1 MTIDFRELRTAEEL
15 AQMPVLESRVWGT
28 PNELVQVNMLVATIS
43 EGGMA
48 IGAFDGDR
56 LVGSVYGFATRQPD
70 VLHSHYLAVDPD
82 YRRTGLG
89 IALKHQQREWCLANG
104 HTTMRWTFDPLQL
117 GNAHLN
123 LRSLG
128 AIGVRYH
135 PNLYGPMGG
144 INGGLPSDRLVVEW
158 DLVGPRFAG
167 ADSIEVAV
175 PAVSADEIAAAGAAA
190 LHARVGL
197 RDAMLPLLDDGWR
210 TTDVDRDA
218 RTYTFS
224 R

>member
-1 MTIDFRELRTAEEL
+1 MCPSSCA
-15 AQMPVLESRVWGT
+15 
-28 PNELVQVNMLVATIS
+28 
-43 EGGMA
+43 
-48 IGAFDGDR
+48 
-56 LVGSVYGFATRQPD
+56 
-70 VLHSHYLAVDPD
+70 
-82 YRRTGLG
+82 
-89 IALKHQQREWCLANG
+89 
-104 HTTMRWTFDPLQL
+104 
-117 GNAHLN
+117 
-123 LRSLG
+123 
-128 AIGVRYH
+128 
-135 PNLYGPMGG
+135 
-144 INGGLPSDRLVVEW
+144 SDRLVVEW

-190 LHARVGL
+190 VHARVGL